1 MFVCFVNIIINQLS
15 FTCTRMTETDKPI
28 IGQLGLH
35 VCIQVGND
43 CLPILIDQK
52 IFTVITQVFKCP
64 RVLGIEN

>member
-15 FTCTRMTETDKPI
+15 FTCMRMTGTDKPI

-43 CLPILIDQK
+43 CLLIPIDQ
-52 IFTVITQVFKCP
+52 
-64 RVLGIEN
+64 